1 MTKGKNMPNAL
12 NLDGIALT
20 REQGRWCRKAET
32 LAREVLRPNAAEID
46 HGGVFPSANIDVL
59 KRSGLLALM
68 IPTEMGGGGGDIVT
82 AALVTEALAKGCVS
96 TAMIYTMHQST
107 LPMLCAL
114 ADAEQVERFIAPIV
128 RGELLGA
135 FAMSEPGSGN
145 RIWHMDSHARKNGHG
160 FILDSFKSFCTSAG
174 HADFY
179 LVPTRGNAD
188 AGATDLSMFWVDGDA
203 TGIEPKGAWD
213 GMGLRGN
220 GSRPLHFNQVH
231 VPPIARLG
239 GETTGFSFMMAYAL
253 PIYLVGLASCYLG
266 LASAAFDG
274 AIAHV
279 KGRVHSDTQRSLATV
294 ETVQR
299 YAAEMRCRIDQARA
313 TVLRVAQMSDN
324 AVVLFNE
331 FNTAGLLDEIIRDNP
346 DDPYFV
352 ELAELKI
359 IASEMAVDVAH
370 TALQVCG
377 GSGYKRGH
385 LVERCYRDARAGSLM
400 GPSDDTLKVIM
411 GNQLLGTP
419 QPWA

>member
-1 MTKGKNMPNAL
+1 MGRDMPNAL

-20 REQGRWCRKAET
+20 REQGRWRRVAEA
-32 LAREVLRPNAAEID
+32 LARDVLQPNAGEID
-46 HGGVFPSANIDVL
+46 RTGAFPSANIAAL
-59 KRSGLLALM
+59 KASGLLALV
-68 IPTEMGGGGGDIVT
+68 IPTALGGGGGDIVT

-107 LPMLCAL
+107 LPALCAL
-114 ADAEQVERFIAPIV
+114 ATAEQAERFIAPIV
-128 RGELLGA
+128 RGEKFGA

-145 RIWHMDSHARKNGHG
+145 RIWHMDSHAMPNGRG
-160 FILDSFKSFCTSAG
+160 FVLDSFKSFCTSAG
-174 HADFY
+174 YADFY
-179 LVPTRGNAD
+179 LVPTRGSAD
-188 AGATDLSMFWVDGDA
+188 VGPTDLSLFWVDGDDPA
-203 TGIEPKGAWD
+203 IEPKGAWD

-220 GSRPLHFNQVH
+220 GSRPLHFNHVH
-231 VPPIARLG
+231 VPASHRLG
-239 GETTGFSFMMAYAL
+239 DATAGFSYMMAYAL
-253 PIYLVGLASCYLG
+253 PIYLVGLAACYLG

-274 AIAHV
+274 AVEHV
-279 KGRVHSDTQRSLATV
+279 KRRVHSDTQRALATV

-324 AVVLFNE
+324 ATVLFDE
-331 FNTAGLLDEIIRDNP
+331 FNAAGLLDEIIRDNP

-359 IASEMAVDVAH
+359 VASEMAVDVAH

-385 LVERCYRDARAGSLM
+385 PVERCYRDARAGSLM

>member
-1 MTKGKNMPNAL
+1 MPNAL

-20 REQGRWCRKAET
+20 REQGRWRNLAET
-32 LAREVLRPNAAEID
+32 LAREVLQPAAGETD
-46 HGGVFPSANIDVL
+46 RVGAFPTANIDAL
-59 KRSGLLALM
+59 KRSGLLGLM
-68 IPTEMGGGGGDIVT
+68 IPTELGGGGGDIVT

-128 RGELLGA
+128 RGELFGA

-145 RIWHMDSHARKNGHG
+145 RIWHMDSHAVRNGTG
-160 FILDSFKSFCTSAG
+160 FVIDSMKSFCTSAG

-188 AGATDLSMFWVDGDA
+188 AGPTDLSMFWVDGDA
-203 TGIEPKGAWD
+203 VGIEPKGAWD

-220 GSRPLHFNQVH
+220 ASRPLHFNQIH
-231 VPPIARLG
+231 VPAINRLG
-239 GETTGFSFMMAYAL
+239 EETAGFSFMMAYAL
-253 PIYLVGLASCYLG
+253 PIYLVGLAACYLG
-266 LASAAFDG
+266 LASAAFEG
-274 AIAHV
+274 AIEHV
-279 KGRVHSDTQRSLATV
+279 KRRVHSDTQRPLSSV

-324 AVVLFNE
+324 ATVLFNE
-331 FNTAGLLDEIIRDNP
+331 FNAAGLLDDVVRDNP

-359 IASEMAVDVAH
+359 VASEMAVEVAH
-370 TALQVCG
+370 TALQICG
-377 GSGYKRGH
+377 GTGYKRGH
-385 LVERCYRDARAGSLM
+385 PVERCYRDARAGSLM